1 MGYPAIMRKI
11 IITTSSVTTALK
23 AKRLL
28 ESQSIS
34 ARLIK
39 LDSMKA
45 STECTHGL
53 EIDYKAFLDAVTVLK
68 SKNISYRAIN
78 IDEK

>member
-1 MGYPAIMRKI
+1 MGCLVIMRKI

-28 ESQSIS
+28 ESQSIT

-39 LDSMKA
+39 MDSLKGIN
-45 STECTHGL
+45 ECTHGL
-53 EIDYKAFLDAVTVLK
+53 EIDYKTFFDAVTILK
-68 SKNISYRAIN
+68 SRNISYSVIN
-78 IDEK
+78 T